1 MDIRDYYRVV
11 TKHWLAII
19 LLTALGGALALGYS
33 LTATKV
39 YTATA
44 QNFVAVGGMSESG
57 VSTESTFALQRVK
70 SYAELVGTPEVLEP
84 VIQELRL
91 NTTPQALAGALTAT
105 NPPQTVLLTVTATN
119 TNPQLAA
126 DIANATAG
134 SFAKQI
140 ENLETPKGA
149 KQSPVKVSVTTPAAA
164 PTAPTSP
171 RTNINV
177 ALGLILGLGLGLAWA
192 FLREQFDNSVKT
204 IDDLREETSAAPL
217 GAVPFDGDLKKNPL
231 IALDQQ
237 SRLSESFRTIRTN
250 LTYVDVDNPP
260 TAIAITSAAAAEG
273 KTTTAL
279 NLAIKLAQA
288 GHSVCLVE
296 ADLRRPGISQQL
308 GIESSV
314 GLTSVLRG
322 DATLENTL
330 LPWNRYLLTVLPSG
344 AIPPN
349 PSELL
354 ASNHMR
360 NVIER
365 LKAQFDIVIIDAAP
379 LLPVADG
386 AIVSS
391 ACDGAIL
398 IAKQGK
404 TSKDQTR
411 RAAEALQRVDAR
423 LLGVVLNFVPT
434 KRKHGGYYQYGYY
447 QAQPKKSE
455 KRKRG
460 DQAKSDD
467 SSNVVV

>member
-84 VIQELRL
+84 VIEELRL

-126 DIANATAG
+126 DIANATAE

-140 ENLETPKGA
+140 EKLETPKGA

-164 PTAPTSP
+164 PTAPTST
-171 RTNINV
+171 RTNVNV

-231 IALDQQ
+231 VALDQQ

-260 TAIAITSAAAAEG
+260 TAIAVTSPGASEG
-273 KTTTAL
+273 KTTTAV
-279 NLAIKLAQA
+279 NLAITLAQA

-296 ADLRRPGISQQL
+296 ADLRRPRISQQL

-322 DATLENTL
+322 DADLSTAL
-330 LPWNRYLLTVLPSG
+330 LPWNRYMLTVLPSG

-360 NVIER
+360 SVIGQ
-365 LKAQFDIVIIDAAP
+365 LKANFDIVIIDAAP

-391 ACDGAIL
+391 LCDGAIL

-404 TSKDQTR
+404 TTREQIR
-411 RAAEALQRVDAR
+411 RAADALQQVDAR
-423 LLGVVLNFVPT
+423 LLGVVMNYLPA
-434 KRKHGGYYQYGYY
+434 KRN
-447 QAQPKKSE
+447 
-455 KRKRG
+455 RG
-460 DQAKSDD
+460 DYYHYTHHQGRPRRAEKGKQADQVSSDD
-467 SSNVVV
+467 PSNVVV